1 MRIAERAQIHV
12 PRPIEEVFDFSVAC
26 ETFPRVLQPLGPIAG
41 VAKAEM
47 IDAPAPKTGAR
58 RRIHMTDGSAI
69 EELLVAFE
77 RPTRHRYRWLNRPA
91 PPFSWLVRGGEGDW
105 TFTPSDGGTSI
116 VWVYSFDLTTPLAY
130 PLAAPIALLF
140 RRWMTRGL
148 VRIRAVLRGEL

>member
-1 MRIAERAQIHV
+1 MRIAQSATVHV

-26 ETFPRVLQPLGPIAG
+26 ETFPRVLRPLGPIAG

-47 IDAPAPKTGAR
+47 IDAPAPRTGAR
-58 RRIHMTDGSAI
+58 RRIQMTDGSAI
-69 EELLVAFE
+69 EEELVAFD

-105 TFTPSDGGTSI
+105 TFAPSRGGTSI

-130 PLAAPIALLF
+130 PLAAPFGLLF
-140 RRWMTRGL
+140 RRWMMRGL
-148 VRIRAVLRGEL
+148 FRIRAALTA